1 MALGAKAN
9 WSSAARGLQDLGS
22 GLNSKLSPRRFGD
35 SEASFQMGDGTAVI
49 SVCNAQHVTDSELP
63 PDSSSSSLSWFVS
76 RGEFSNQHIKQSSEH
91 KPVLNSEE
99 AGGIFFM
106 WTDDSTVA

>member
-35 SEASFQMGDGTAVI
+35 SEASFQMGDGTEMERQSSLCAAHNMLRTA
-49 SVCNAQHVTDSELP
+49 SFLLTHLP
-63 PDSSSSSLSWFVS
+63 PRY
-76 RGEFSNQHIKQSSEH
+76 RGLLAEA
-91 KPVLNSEE
+91 NS
-99 AGGIFFM
+99 A
-106 WTDDSTVA
+106 TST